1 MKLARGLVAKY
12 NRRIPTPEAD
22 VNSKARQVR
31 TLLAGS
37 MVAVLTWTAS
47 AAAQAPGATAAP
59 DPTAA
64 ADARR
69 IAGAMSAVAAK
80 VSPSVVQIDVAVRDD
95 NSGVIRWY
103 KGVPSFEAS
112 VKRGLGSG
120 VILSSDGHILTNNH
134 VIDDALA
141 INVRLQDGRMLP
153 ATLVGRDPGADL
165 ALIKIQATGLQAAQF
180 ADSDAAR
187 VGEWVLAI
195 GSPFGL
201 GHTVTMGVL
210 SAKSR
215 GGLGANAVED
225 YLQTDA
231 SINPGNSGGPLVNLD
246 GQVIGINDMIVGR
259 GQGIGFAIP
268 SKMARRVAD
277 QLLRNGRVKRA
288 WIGVGMQDLT
298 PEIAAEL
305 RLDPGSGVLINHV
318 ASGGPAERARLQ
330 IGDIIAT
337 IGGKPARDSHELM
350 REVLAHDVG
359 ASVRLEVIR
368 GGKRYATDVG
378 LAERPESPPPPLP
391 MQQSSPAAP
400 GLGMTIQNVY
410 AGTPQRP
417 EQPPPTAAQIVA
429 ITPGSPADRAGL
441 RPGDI
446 VLQIDGATRPDAAQV
461 LKATEDGHAL
471 LLVQRRQGTF
481 YAAVRR

>member
-1 MKLARGLVAKY
+1 VKSKSWLARTLVA
-12 NRRIPTPEAD
+12 
-22 VNSKARQVR
+22 
-31 TLLAGS
+31 GS
-37 MVAVLTWTAS
+37 VVAVLSWTAT
-47 AAAQAPGATAAP
+47 AAAQAPAAANT
-59 DPTAA
+59 DSSVASS
-64 ADARR
+64 ADARK
-69 IAGAMSAVAAK
+69 IAGALSAVAAK
-80 VSPSVVQIDVAVRDD
+80 VSPSVVQIDVAVRDE
-95 NSGVIRWY
+95 NSGVVRWY

-120 VILSSDGHILTNNH
+120 VILAGDGHILTNNH
-134 VIDDALA
+134 VIDGALA

-153 ATLVGRDPGADL
+153 ATLIGRDPGTDL
-165 ALIKIQATGLQAAQF
+165 ALIKVQATGLQPAQF

-298 PEIAAEL
+298 PEIASEFKVDA
-305 RLDPGSGVLINHV
+305 GSGALINQV
-318 ASGGPAERARLQ
+318 IPGGPAEKARLQ
-330 IGDIIAT
+330 SGDIVAT
-337 IGGKPARDSHELM
+337 IAGKAVRDSHELM
-350 REVLAHDVG
+350 REVLSHDVG
-359 ASVRLEVIR
+359 TTVRLEVVR
-368 GGKRYATDVG
+368 SGKRYATDIS
-378 LAERPESPPPPLP
+378 LTERPESPPQPLP
-391 MQQSSPAAP
+391 MQQSAAP
-400 GLGMTIQNVY
+400 GPGLGLTVQNVH
-410 AGTPQRP
+410 AGAPARA
-417 EQPPPTAAQIVA
+417 ELPPPTAAQIVA
-429 ITPGSPADRAGL
+429 VVPGSPADRAGL

-446 VLQIDGATRPDAAQV
+446 VLQIDGTTRPDAAQV
-461 LKATEDGHAL
+461 VKATEDGHAL

-481 YAAVRR
+481 YAAIHR

>member
-1 MKLARGLVAKY
+1 MNSKSRLARTLV
-12 NRRIPTPEAD
+12 
-22 VNSKARQVR
+22 
-31 TLLAGS
+31 AGS
-37 MVAVLTWTAS
+37 MLALLSWTAT
-47 AAAQAPGATAAP
+47 AAAQAPAATTADPAVAAS
-59 DPTAA
+59 
-64 ADARR
+64 ADARK
-69 IAGAMSAVAAK
+69 IAGALAAVAAR
-80 VSPSVVQIDVAVRDD
+80 VSPSVVQVDVAVRDE

-103 KGVPSFEAS
+103 QGVPSFEAS

-120 VILSSDGHILTNNH
+120 VILSGDGHILTNNH

-153 ATLVGRDPGADL
+153 AALVGRDPGADL
-165 ALIKIQATGLQAAQF
+165 ALIKVQATGLQPAQF
-180 ADSDAAR
+180 ADSDASR

-231 SINPGNSGGPLVNLD
+231 SINPGNSGGPLINLD

-268 SKMARRVAD
+268 SKLARRVAD

-298 PEIAAEL
+298 PEIASEFHVDA
-305 RLDPGSGVLINHV
+305 GSGSLINQIV
-318 ASGGPAERARLQ
+318 AGGPAEKARLQ
-330 IGDIIAT
+330 SGDIVAT
-337 IGGKPARDSHELM
+337 IGGKAVHDSQELM
-350 REVLAHDVG
+350 REVLSRDVG
-359 ASVRLEVIR
+359 TTVRLEVIR
-368 GGKRYATDVG
+368 AGKRYATDIA
-378 LAERPESPPPPLP
+378 LAERPESPPAPLP
-391 MQQSSPAAP
+391 MQQSAAPGP
-400 GLGMTIQNVY
+400 GLGMTVQNVQ
-410 AGTPQRP
+410 AGAPARA
-417 EQPPPTAAQIVA
+417 ELPPPTAAQIVA
-429 ITPGSPADRAGL
+429 VTPGSPADRAGL

-446 VLQIDGATRPDAAQV
+446 VLQVDGASRPDAAQV
-461 LKATEDGHAL
+461 VKATEDGHAL

-481 YAAVRR
+481 YAAVHR